1 MSAGLASKAIDWPKK
16 TREVQN
22 FLMDST
28 RWNDFKFRDGDI
40 VISTWSK
47 SGTTWMQQIV
57 AQMIFDASDT
67 VFGQAES
74 PWIDF
79 QLTPDAV
86 AIADAQTHRRFL
98 KTHLPIDAIVISPKA
113 KYIYVGRDARDVAWS
128 FHHHMTHMTE
138 AAAEGF
144 REVMERTGAAPP
156 PPMPPDVRDFYRGWL
171 EFGAQSE
178 TSFWDNVQGWW
189 NARHLPN
196 VLIAHYAN
204 LKADL
209 PGEFRRIAKFLDIE
223 IDEKKLPLML
233 KHCSL
238 EHMKERAAHVE
249 WLEKMFDGGGRTF
262 VHKGTNGRW
271 KDVLTPAEIARC
283 DEVAAGHLTPE
294 CAHWLKTGEMEA
306 LAAKKSE

>member
-1 MSAGLASKAIDWPKK
+1 MDLTKTQSEVVWPKK
-16 TREVQN
+16 TREIQN

-28 RWNDFKFRDGDI
+28 QWNDFRFRDDDI

-47 SGTTWMQQIV
+47 AGTTWMQQIV
-57 AQMIFDASDT
+57 AQMIFDGSDT

-79 QLTPDAV
+79 QLMPESG
-86 AIADAQTHRRFL
+86 AIAEAQTHRRFL
-98 KTHLPIDAIVISPKA
+98 KTHLPIDAIVFSPKA
-113 KYIYVGRDARDVAWS
+113 KYIYVGRDARDVIWS

-138 AAAEGF
+138 AATEGF
-144 REVMERTGAAPP
+144 AEVQRRTGTPP
-156 PPMPPDVRDFYRGWL
+156 PPPLPPDVREFYLGWL
-171 EFGAQSE
+171 EFGAQME

-189 NARHLPN
+189 NTRHLPN
-196 VLIAHYAN
+196 VLIVHYN
-204 LKADL
+204 NMKNDL
-209 PGEFRRIAKFLDIE
+209 PGQFMRIADFLDIG
-223 IDEKKLPLML
+223 IDPEKLPRML

-283 DEVAAGHLTPE
+283 DEVAAKYLTPD
-294 CAHWLKTGEMEA
+294 CAHWLKTGEMPD
-306 LAAKKSE
+306 